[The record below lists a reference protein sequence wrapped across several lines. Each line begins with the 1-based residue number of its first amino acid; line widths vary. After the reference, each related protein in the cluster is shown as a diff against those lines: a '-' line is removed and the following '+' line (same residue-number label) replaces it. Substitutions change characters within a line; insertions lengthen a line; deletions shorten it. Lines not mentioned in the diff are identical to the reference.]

1 VTRQTKQMAG
11 GEQEVVEGYDRS
23 GNERETRSRACC
35 GVANPAEAQLGKS
48 AASGIFYMILNL
60 NI

>member
-1 VTRQTKQMAG
+1 
-11 GEQEVVEGYDRS
+11 VVEGYDRS

-48 AASGIFYMILNL
+48 AASGVFYMILNL